1 MVICIFFF
9 FFALNEVL
17 SPRLKPE
24 THRKYCIDTPG
35 TFNLIRWPAHTLDGL
50 GSTCCCYCREGL
62 LRGLFW
68 LLDTCVHFHF
78 ESRFEVHSML
88 RKKGGWVSERGG
100 WRLVTVP
107 TVQAQQTL
115 PGPSLALFPKLV
127 GCQERHVVTGV
138 WAKSKGI
145 SCQLCMSG
153 MSCVGG
159 DGDCDPFTPVLC
171 IEFWGASGWCVHFL
185 KHWEIWRKNYTIC
198 EVILIPLNFE
208 ASRQWIQCSHRG
220 RLPCV
225 TSRVYSENLSWF
237 HTIPTQCH
245 LVPVTVA

>member
-1 MVICIFFF
+1 M
-9 FFALNEVL
+9 
-17 SPRLKPE
+17 
-24 THRKYCIDTPG
+24 
-35 TFNLIRWPAHTLDGL
+35 
-50 GSTCCCYCREGL
+50 
-62 LRGLFW
+62 
-68 LLDTCVHFHF
+68 
-78 ESRFEVHSML
+78 
-88 RKKGGWVSERGG
+88 SERGG

-138 WAKSKGI
+138 WAKSEGI

-153 MSCVGG
+153 MSCMGG
-159 DGDCDPFTPVLC
+159 DGDCDPFTHGLC
-171 IEFWGASGWCVHFL
+171 IEFGGGVWMMCSFSQTLRNLEEELHNVWSD
-185 KHWEIWRKNYTIC
+185 TIS
-198 EVILIPLNFE
+198 LNFE
-208 ASRQWIQCSHRG
+208 ASRAVDQCSHRG

-245 LVPVTVA
+245 LEPVTAA